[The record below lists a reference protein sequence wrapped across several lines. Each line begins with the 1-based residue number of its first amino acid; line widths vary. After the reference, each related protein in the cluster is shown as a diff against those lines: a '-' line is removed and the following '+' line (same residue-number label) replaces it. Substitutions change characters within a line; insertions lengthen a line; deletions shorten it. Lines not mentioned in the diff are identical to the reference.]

1 MTNSTNLEGTLRMAN
16 QIQTPQSKMKVSGLP
31 NLNLERSQIK
41 FQGGP
46 VKNPSRNQ
54 QQRNQTLNAIGNGK
68 NISFNKWNI
77 FFLIIFN
84 LWVIQI

>member
-1 MTNSTNLEGTLRMAN
+1 MAN

-41 FQGGP
+41 FQGP
-46 VKNPSRNQ
+46 FKNPSRNQ

-68 NISFNKWNI
+68 NISFNK
-77 FFLIIFN
+77 
-84 LWVIQI
+84 